1 MYEKPLQGT
10 GHRDIVSGV
19 LVYGAYA
26 LNSMAIT
33 PSGICTAGCSR
44 GVSNGLS
51 FFTCSPV
58 VIAVYRPSLLVY
70 CSLYDHPFT
79 LYKRKTTPSA
89 CRMHAEWSIEHIS
102 EDA

>member
-33 PSGICTAGCSR
+33 PSGICSTGRSR

-51 FFTCSPV
+51 PLL
-58 VIAVYRPSLLVY
+58 APLLSLLY
-70 CSLYDHPFT
+70 IAPPIRL
-79 LYKRKTTPSA
+79 
-89 CRMHAEWSIEHIS
+89 
-102 EDA
+102 

>member
-33 PSGICTAGCSR
+33 PSGICSTGRSR
-44 GVSNGLS
+44 GVSNSLS
-51 FFTCSPV
+51 FLPAPPLSCCILPPLTC
-58 VIAVYRPSLLVY
+58 LLLIV
-70 CSLYDHPFT
+70 
-79 LYKRKTTPSA
+79 
-89 CRMHAEWSIEHIS
+89 
-102 EDA
+102 